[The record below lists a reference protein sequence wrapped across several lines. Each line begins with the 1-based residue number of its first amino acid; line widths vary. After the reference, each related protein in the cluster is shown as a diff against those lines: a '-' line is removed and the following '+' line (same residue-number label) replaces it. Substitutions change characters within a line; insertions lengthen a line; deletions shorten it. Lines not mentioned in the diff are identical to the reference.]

1 MLLCAKKMITP
12 SDKEYRRAKQIKKGE
27 KSITPPYSELA
38 DWIRSKYS
46 VKVLNVS
53 YCKIEPDNRPRL
65 SIDLETERDRQVF
78 ERSRFCV
85 DSKKSSA
92 VISKFKEIAENACL
106 DLSFQN
112 IFAIFSAFE
121 PIARIEANEK
131 VPEKLVNTLI
141 KQFRNENIWCIQK
154 MFSALVIFYYSENEK
169 DHAVKTG
176 MTDQY
181 QNAYAEIIEPYD
193 EFGYMGNNPIIPEID
208 SKENFDKNY
217 ESSWFYYWR

>member
-92 VISKFKEIAENACL
+92 VINKIKKIAENACL
-106 DLSFQN
+106 YLSF
-112 IFAIFSAFE
+112 
-121 PIARIEANEK
+121 RISF
-131 VPEKLVNTLI
+131 PYFQPFKLF
-141 KQFRNENIWCIQK
+141 QEFRQMKKSQK
-154 MFSALVIFYYSENEK
+154 K
-169 DHAVKTG
+169 
-176 MTDQY
+176 
-181 QNAYAEIIEPYD
+181 
-193 EFGYMGNNPIIPEID
+193 
-208 SKENFDKNY
+208 
-217 ESSWFYYWR
+217 